1 MTKRIVGGWS
11 RIGWSRV
18 DRICGKS
25 REDVAGLFHIP
36 NFYVLLFILR
46 NRALKTMF
54 CWLV

>member
-1 MTKRIVGGWS
+1 LTKRIVGG
-11 RIGWSRV
+11 IGWSIV
-18 DRICGKS
+18 DRVCEKT
-25 REDVAGLFHIP
+25 REDVADFFHIP